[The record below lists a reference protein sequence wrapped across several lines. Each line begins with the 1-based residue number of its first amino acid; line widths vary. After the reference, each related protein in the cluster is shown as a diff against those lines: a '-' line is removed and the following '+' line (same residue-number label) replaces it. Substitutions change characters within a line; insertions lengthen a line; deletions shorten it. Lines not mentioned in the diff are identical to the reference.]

1 MLPTSVD
8 VHAPEI
14 KLCIN
19 NFEGSQ
25 NTQDKHGMLY

>member
-1 MLPTSVD
+1 MLPTKVD

-19 NFEGSQ
+19 NTEGSQ
-25 NTQDKHGMLY
+25 NTLDKHGMLY